1 MRVELRVEARHD
13 LLEGAWFYE
22 QQREGLGD
30 YFTDRLFE
38 DLERLE
44 TEAGIHSK
52 VFGLHRKLSK
62 RFPFAIYYRVQES
75 VSTLSQFSTVG
86 VTQTRSTHDSKE
98 QAVKPPERQPGS
110 GVIAITQCSTRIERR
125 RQ

>member
-30 YFTDRLFE
+30 YFTDCLFE
-38 DLERLE
+38 DLDRLE
-44 TEAGIHSK
+44 REAGIHEK

-62 RFPFAIYYRVQES
+62 RFPFAIYYRVEES
-75 VSTLSQFSTVG
+75 VVD
-86 VTQTRSTHDSKE
+86 V
-98 QAVKPPERQPGS
+98 V
-110 GVIAITQCSTRIERR
+110 AILDCRR
-125 RQ
+125 DPDTNDARLRGTGG